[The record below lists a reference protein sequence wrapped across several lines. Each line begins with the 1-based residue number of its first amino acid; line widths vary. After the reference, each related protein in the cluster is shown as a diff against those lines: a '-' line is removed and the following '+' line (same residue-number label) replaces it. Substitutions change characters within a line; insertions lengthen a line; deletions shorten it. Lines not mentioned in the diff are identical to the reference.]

1 MSQEKKHIL
10 GLDLGTNSIGWAL
23 VEIDNINFIVRIKCI
38 GSRIIPMSPAEI
50 SIFENG
56 GHMTSAAAERR
67 NARQPRRMNERFIL
81 RRDRLNYVLNVYS
94 MLPQHYR
101 LELEIDTPQGLRCGH
116 FKKGKEP
123 KIAYRL
129 SEKRE
134 GQRDKYAFIFDD
146 AYNEMREDLKRSH
159 GILPTDKIP
168 KDWTLYYLRKKALT
182 EPISMEQ
189 LSWLLHSFN
198 KKRGY
203 MKVEGADAELNDCE
217 VRTCKVVSVI
227 KEDANSYAIHLEDTN
242 NSSWTFDY
250 KEDSSRQNVGDFK
263 QVEISNVYDEEGNL
277 NQTKSKISIKE
288 IRQLKVV
295 AIRHEGKKTTYTIDN
310 GWVQESANRQ
320 SATMQEGMTYS
331 FICSC
336 DYALD
341 GNRKKRVLAL
351 ALDSDKKANWA
362 YIKLDTETK
371 IAKYNEKNG
380 TKGVG
385 AYIYANLLGNGKD
398 RLHTKIIGGL
408 VESIER
414 EYYHDE
420 IIAILK
426 KQIELHDNLN
436 DKSLYAQAVNALYP
450 HNESHRRQLMQQ
462 GLEQLI
468 ADDILHYQRELK
480 SKKSE
485 IDDCRFES
493 YRYTTQNGREVVRPV
508 KAAHTAN
515 PYFQEFRIWKF
526 INQLRV
532 LEEAN
537 EEHASQ
543 IDVTEEY
550 LDFDVRASLFEYMQ
564 THKGITNSVLR
575 QSFMHLPNKGKG
587 YVWNYESDHEEKG
600 NETRY
605 DLMVRL
611 KRVKAL
617 DWQVFLAA
625 THIDNGKL
633 VTNEYM
639 LWHFF
644 YSVKQRKQRDKGLC
658 TLIERL
664 LAYADMNVSLANEIV
679 KQLMALPAYKSSY
692 CAYSEKALLKLLP
705 LMRCGKYWN
714 EEDVA
719 KLTGVL
725 DDKECQGLMEHDAV
739 NVIYAD
745 QLMAVNKERWQ
756 TPHDIRQYL
765 KKGFRHN
772 ALKNPVVE
780 KVVRE
785 MLMTVHDIWE
795 CQLRS
800 DENFHFDEIHVELGR
815 ELQKSP
821 KQKQSDISHMKD
833 NRAAN
838 KRARMILSEMGLE
851 ANSPFMREKYRIY
864 EECVLDKIRFDKKET
879 EYNFEDAH
887 GNMHTITKAEIMT
900 IQTSEDVEAEDI
912 RLYRRWLDKRFS
924 SPYTGKEISF
934 SDIFNGQLYQREH
947 ILPRERV
954 TLNSFQ
960 NLVMCEAA
968 INKLKSAMTG
978 MEFIKKYGGRNIGG
992 IRIQTETE
1000 YRQWVHDNVND
1011 PQRREIYLS
1020 EKVPERFTNN
1030 QLNNTRYISRL
1041 AMSLL
1046 SRIVRDNDE
1055 QGAISKNML
1064 SVNGSVTATLRRDWH
1079 LGEVWNELITPRFRR
1094 MNKVVETVTGLPST
1108 LFGMEREIRGKKVF
1122 VPDVPEKY
1130 RDTFEKKRID
1140 HRHHALD
1147 ALVVALTERA
1157 HIQYL
1162 NNVTAEKDTRDAV
1175 SIRKALKAKY
1185 TKSIKKEDG
1194 TKDVFFLPPMQYN
1207 EGGKTHKYRYAY
1219 QNEVRN
1225 GFETITLKALQDM
1238 LVSFKSDTKLTS
1250 PRKNLYLH
1258 WNEEQQ
1264 RIVPTSER
1272 GLESEQ
1278 KYGIRQKMTPKETIY
1293 GRRIINGDT
1302 YICTRWSHT
1311 LDMFAK
1317 PLPDKL
1323 KTVEDK
1329 LKELDARFSSIAD
1342 KAIAQILK
1350 NYAQYCDF
1358 DLERAFSPDGIAYM
1372 NANISQFTPNKKV
1385 HAPIYKVALLKRS
1398 VKAYALSS
1406 SGVKSR
1412 QFYEENSNIRLFM
1425 YPDKSSKVQTMD
1437 MYLRGVE
1444 MKSGYSFSLVKND
1457 LVYLPTARQQEF
1469 ADAHKGEGQILL
1481 KELGA
1486 DGFSPDRFYRVESFD
1501 PGTNK
1506 AKLLCMP
1513 ATMAQMIFLD
1523 KEGIE
1528 PEDMLLHLVDHNLHE
1543 SEEID
1548 TSELQR
1554 RFKGKIRSEILWT
1567 SDKAK
1572 GPKPL
1577 FSNDITI
1584 RDVCWKV
1591 KLSRIGEVEEMITQ
1605 QGVVIKA

>member
-38 GSRIIPMSPAEI
+38 GSRIIPMSPSEI

-56 GHMTSAAAERR
+56 GHLTSAAATRR
-67 NARQPRRMNERFIL
+67 EARQPRRMNERFIL

-101 LELEIDTPQGLRCGH
+101 LELDIDTPQGLHCGH

-134 GQRDKYAFIFDD
+134 GKRDKYAFIFDD

-189 LSWLLHSFN
+189 LSWILHSFN

-203 MKVEGADAELNDCE
+203 MKVEGADVEQNDAERR
-217 VRTCKVVSVI
+217 VCKVKSII
-227 KEDANSYAIHLEDTN
+227 KESDNLFAIHLEDTS

-250 KEDSSRQNVGDFK
+250 KEDSSMQITNVGDLK
-263 QVEISNVYDEEGNL
+263 QLEITNVYDEEGNL
-277 NQTKSKISIKE
+277 NQGKSEISIKE

-295 AIRHEGKKTTYTIDN
+295 AIKREGKKTIFTIDN
-310 GWVQESANRQ
+310 GWKQEKSDKQ
-320 SATMQEGMTYS
+320 SATMQENNTYT

-336 DYALD
+336 NYAID
-341 GNRKKRVLAL
+341 GKLKKRVLSL
-351 ALDSDKKANWA
+351 ALENDKKVNWT

-371 IAKYNEKNG
+371 IAKYNEENG

-385 AYIYANLLGNGKD
+385 VYIYSSLLGNGKD
-398 RLHTKIIGGL
+398 RLHTKIIGEL
-408 VESIER
+408 VESIDR

-420 IIAILK
+420 VIAILK
-426 KQIELHDNLN
+426 KQIELHDSLQ

-450 HNESHRRQLMQQ
+450 HNEGHRRLLMQQ

-485 IDDCRFES
+485 IADCRFES
-493 YRYTTQNGREVVRPV
+493 YRYTRNGKEIVRPV
-508 KAAHTAN
+508 KSAHTAN

-526 INQLRV
+526 INQLRIF
-532 LEEAN
+532 EDAN
-537 EEHASQ
+537 EEHASR

-564 THKGITNSVLR
+564 THKGVTNSLLR

-617 DWQVFLAA
+617 DWQTFLAA
-625 THIDNGKL
+625 THIDNGKF

-644 YSVKQRKQRDKGLC
+644 YSVKQRKQRDKGLY

-664 LAYADMNVSLANEIV
+664 LAYANMNVSLANEIV
-679 KQLMALPAYKSSY
+679 KQLITLPAYKSSY

-714 EEDVA
+714 EEEVA
-719 KLTGVL
+719 KQTGVL
-725 DDKECQGLMEHDAV
+725 NDTECQGLMEHDAV
-739 NVIYAD
+739 KIVYND

-765 KKGFRHN
+765 KNGFKQN

-780 KVVRE
+780 KVVHE

-795 CQLRS
+795 SQLTI
-800 DENFHFDEIHVELGR
+800 DEDFKFDEIHIELGR

-821 KQKQSDISHMKD
+821 EQKRSDISHMKD

-851 ANSPFMREKYRIY
+851 HNSPFMREKYRIY
-864 EECVLDKIRFDKKET
+864 EECIFDKILFDKKET
-879 EYNFEDAH
+879 EYHYKDEN
-887 GNMHTITKAEIMT
+887 GNPQTITKAEIMD
-900 IQTSEDVEAEDI
+900 ILKSEDIDAEDI
-912 RLYRRWLDKRFS
+912 HRYRLWLDKRFT
-924 SPYTGKEISF
+924 SPYTGREISF
-934 SDIFNGQLYQREH
+934 SEIFNGQLYQRDH

-960 NLVMCEAA
+960 NLVMCEAK
-968 INKLKSAMTG
+968 INKEKSAMTG
-978 MEFIKKYGGRNIGG
+978 MEFIKKFGGRKISTFT
-992 IRIQTETE
+992 IQTEE
-1000 YRQWVHDNVND
+1000 KYREWVQKNVSD

-1020 EKVPERFTNN
+1020 EQVPEHFTNN

-1046 SRIVRDNDE
+1046 SHIVRDNDE
-1055 QGAISKNML
+1055 QGAISKNIL

-1079 LGEVWNELITPRFRR
+1079 LGDVWNELITPRFRR
-1094 MNKVVETVTGLPST
+1094 MNKVIETETGLPST
-1108 LFGMEREIRGKKVF
+1108 LFGMEREIRGHNVF

-1130 RDTFEKKRID
+1130 CDSFEKKRID

-1162 NNVTAEKDTRDAV
+1162 NNVAAEKNTSEAI
-1175 SIRKALKAKY
+1175 SNRKALKAKH
-1185 TKSIKKEDG
+1185 TKSVKKEDG
-1194 TKDVFFLPPMQYN
+1194 TKEVRFLPPMQYN
-1207 EGGKTHKYRYAY
+1207 VAGETHKYCYAY
-1219 QNEVRN
+1219 KNVESPIF
-1225 GFETITLKALQDM
+1225 GTIASMALQNI

-1250 PRKNLYLH
+1250 PRKNIYMH
-1258 WNEEQQ
+1258 WNEELQ
-1264 RIVPTSER
+1264 RIVPTSEH
-1272 GLESEQ
+1272 GLENER
-1278 KYGIRQKMTPKETIY
+1278 KFGIRQKMTPKDTIY

-1302 YICTRWSHT
+1302 YISTRWSHT

-1317 PLPDKL
+1317 PLPDRL
-1323 KTVEDK
+1323 KTTEDK
-1329 LKELDARFSSIAD
+1329 LKELDVRFKPIAD
-1342 KAIAQILK
+1342 KAIALTLR

-1358 DLERAFSPDGIAYM
+1358 DLERAFSPEGIAYM
-1372 NANISQFTPNKKV
+1372 NANINRFTPNKKD
-1385 HAPIYKVALLKRS
+1385 HAPIYKVALLGKS
-1398 VKAYALSS
+1398 DKAYALSS
-1406 SGVKSR
+1406 IGVKSR
-1412 QFYEENSNIRLFM
+1412 QFYNENSNIRLFM

-1444 MKSGYSFSLVKND
+1444 MKSGYSFTLVKND
-1457 LVYLPTARQQEF
+1457 LVYLPTARQQEV
-1469 ADAHKGEGQILL
+1469 ADVGKGQISLN
-1481 KELGA
+1481 ELSA
-1486 DGFSPDRFYRVESFD
+1486 EGFSSDRFYRVESFD

-1506 AKLLCMP
+1506 AKLLCVP
-1513 ATMAQMIFLD
+1513 ATMAQMILQDNDGLD
-1523 KEGIE
+1523 PK
-1528 PEDMLLHLVDHNLHE
+1528 DMLLHIGDNYPHNPE
-1543 SEEID
+1543 ETEVSEWN
-1548 TSELQR
+1548 S
-1554 RFKGKIRSEILWT
+1554 RFKGKIKSEILWT
-1567 SDKAK
+1567 SEKAK

-1577 FSNDITI
+1577 FGNDIVI
-1584 RDVCWKV
+1584 RDICWKV
-1591 KLSRIGEVEEMITQ
+1591 KLSRLGEIEEMITQ
-1605 QGVVIKA
+1605 QGAVIK